1 MTVVT
6 VEAVVVRFLSNHEP
20 EVLVLK
26 GAWGVGKTYAWNKL
40 VEHHKK
46 KIKLESYCYVS
57 LFGLSSITELRTAI
71 FVKTKSVKLLGEEP
85 DAKSINHEWVTLIW
99 EKLRSLGHSLSK
111 FKDVPYIKNISVG
124 LEVLAPHLIRNT
136 IICLDDFERLNQE
149 RIKPEEILGFISE
162 LKVEKNCKVVLIFNE
177 DELKSKDSYKKYREK
192 VVDIELQFSPTAEE
206 AAELAMPENMPC
218 REMVKKYAVSLGITN
233 IRILRKIV
241 NLTEM
246 IYKEV
251 ATLHTK
257 VMEQAVVT
265 LVLVVWCYYDSS
277 ENKPNLEFMIE
288 WSQMVWGMQDK
299 KDKEANPK
307 HEVWAKILQ
316 NYGCLH
322 IDEFDRAI
330 YKVIEQGYLE
340 ETGFFKE
347 AEKLDAQFR
356 ASELEQSFSSAWNL
370 FHNSFADNQ
379 AELTQEL
386 ADNLKRS
393 VSYVSPNN
401 LSGTTMLLRQL
412 DKGDVADELIDFY
425 LGSRAH
431 EVELFNLTEYPFPE
445 FVKDPVILEK
455 FKKQYI
461 ETHPKTSIIEAVQ
474 FMSRNNGWNVEH
486 TEALKNATVDDL
498 YDLFKEEH
506 GDELSRIVNSCL
518 QFEQWSDNKTI
529 IGQNARAALVRI
541 GKENKLNSIRVK
553 RYGITIVDFDGKP
566 LVRI

>member
-1 MTVVT
+1 MTVAT
-6 VEAVVVRFLSNHEP
+6 VKVVATRFLTNSEP

-40 VEHHKK
+40 VEQHKK
-46 KIKLESYCYVS
+46 EIKLESYCYVS

-71 FVKTKSVKLLGEEP
+71 FAKTKSVKLLGEEL
-85 DAKSINHEWVTLIW
+85 DAKSINHEWATLAS
-99 EKLRSLGHSLSK
+99 EKLRSWSHSLSR
-111 FKDVPYIKNISVG
+111 FKDVPYMKNISVG
-124 LEVLAPHLIRNT
+124 LEALAPHLIRNT

-206 AAELAMPENMPC
+206 AAELGLPEDMPC

-257 VMEQAVVT
+257 VMEQAVMT

-277 ENKPNLEFMIE
+277 ENKPNLEFIIE
-288 WSQMVWGMQDK
+288 WNQMVWGMQDN

-307 HEVWAKILQ
+307 HEIWAKILQ
-316 NYGCLH
+316 NYGFLH

-330 YKVIEQGYLE
+330 YKVTEQGYLE
-340 ETGFFKE
+340 ETGFFEE

-356 ASELEQSFSSAWNL
+356 ASDLEQSFSSAWNL
-370 FHNSFADNQ
+370 FHNTFADNQ
-379 AELTQEL
+379 AELTQVL
-386 ADNLKRS
+386 AENLKRS

-425 LGSRAH
+425 LGRRAH
-431 EVELFNLTEYPFPE
+431 EVELFNLAKYPFPE

-474 FMSRNNGWNVEH
+474 FMSKNNGWNVEH

-498 YDLFKEEH
+498 YNLFKQEH
-506 GDELSRIVNSCL
+506 GDELSRIVKSCL
-518 QFEQWSDNKTI
+518 QFEQWNDDKTI

-541 GKENKLNSIRVK
+541 GKENKLNAIRVK
-553 RYGITIVDFDGKP
+553 RYGITIDDFDGNP
-566 LVRI
+566 